1 VLTES
6 FLEML
11 QKKKCKRIK
20 VQIKLGDLGF
30 LYPITEN
37 RKSVWLRK
45 IETSRQEAGLTDPD
59 LESIDPEL
67 ADDFLRR
74 MSVGSIDPHLG
85 SIDPELAD
93 DFSILAIV
101 FGPNEPDKS
110 RKHPCPA

>member
-67 ADDFLRR
+67 AD
-74 MSVGSIDPHLG
+74 
-85 SIDPELAD
+85 
-93 DFSILAIV
+93 IV
-101 FGPNEPDKS
+101 FFLLCFRNMQCKPTLQSDTGVTKMTIS
-110 RKHPCPA
+110 LKT